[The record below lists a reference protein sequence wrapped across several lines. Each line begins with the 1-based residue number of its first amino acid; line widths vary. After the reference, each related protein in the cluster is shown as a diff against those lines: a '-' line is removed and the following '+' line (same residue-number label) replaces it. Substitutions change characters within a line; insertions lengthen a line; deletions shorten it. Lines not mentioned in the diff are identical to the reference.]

1 MRFTALCVLLL
12 LAACGTSSEEPETP
26 AIPPAAGTDRPAEAR
41 LFWQQFQAAVAA
53 ADIARLLTLVRVPL
67 EVRGQLDSDP
77 PRSLEPPALQAQLPA
92 LLELDSGLSE
102 TGQTM
107 RELVHDTTPVQ
118 FASLAAAEA
127 RLGAFVFEWS
137 EGRWLLARVY
147 TED

>member
-1 MRFTALCVLLL
+1 MRSIAVCVLLL
-12 LAACGTSSEEPETP
+12 LAACGSSNGEPETP
-26 AIPPAAGTDRPAEAR
+26 AIPPAASSDRPAEAR

-53 ADIARLLTLVRVPL
+53 ADTARLLTLVRVPL
-67 EVRGQLDSDP
+67 EVRGQLDADP
-77 PRSLEPPALQAQLPA
+77 PQLLELPALQARLPA
-92 LLELDSGLSE
+92 FLDLDSGLTE

-107 RELVHDTTPVQ
+107 RELVRDTTPVQ

-137 EGRWLLARVY
+137 NQHWLLARVY

>member
-1 MRFTALCVLLL
+1 MRVLATCALLL

-26 AIPPAAGTDRPAEAR
+26 AVPPAAGIDRPAEAR

-53 ADIARLLTLVRVPL
+53 ADTTRLLALVRVPL
-67 EVRGQLDSDP
+67 EVRGQLDADP
-77 PRSLEPPALQAQLPA
+77 PRSLEAPALQAQLPA
-92 LLELDSGLSE
+92 LLDLDSGLTE
-102 TGQTM
+102 AGQTM

-137 EGRWLLARVY
+137 DGHWLLVRVY
-147 TED
+147 IED